1 MLVANVTDQRQTGSL
16 FQIKGQR
23 QGRHD
28 RAGID
33 PDRVRLELVDERVQT
48 RRPPSAEPRDEP
60 VVQTLEP
67 GPVVPPEEVD
77 QTRFPRG
84 AVGVLPLPYF
94 HYHLL
99 NFLLEFQKF
108 LIYLIQAIIKKL
120 IKIQKKSENTNFTK
134 PKKQSKLDILDF
146 ESSNN
151 ETLSMSTKMQILS
164 SIKSSVYKFFLSL
177 FASKAN
183 KNISNNYDIITDQF
197 TIFTKQNILLAFTN
211 LKSTKQLQKS
221 LA

>member
-1 MLVANVTDQRQTGSL
+1 M
-16 FQIKGQR
+16 
-23 QGRHD
+23 
-28 RAGID
+28 
-33 PDRVRLELVDERVQT
+33 
-48 RRPPSAEPRDEP
+48 
-60 VVQTLEP
+60 
-67 GPVVPPEEVD
+67 
-77 QTRFPRG
+77 
-84 AVGVLPLPYF
+84 
-94 HYHLL
+94 
-99 NFLLEFQKF
+99 EFQKF

-151 ETLSMSTKMQILS
+151 ETLSMSTKRQILS

-183 KNISNNYDIITDQF
+183 KNISNNYDITKDQF

-221 LA
+221 LAWISKEINGNIIYEMSGWFKLAIKDKNDNYLCSGIIKFVIKFKEYKFSKN